1 MLYLAKKYK
10 LPSLNDKCTEY
21 LEENL
26 DASNVFHMLPDGQ
39 RYEEKDQEDHCW
51 KVMDDQT
58 NEAVQSEGFVAIEK
72 SVLEE
77 LVQPRDS
84 FNVREAELLKAVD
97 CWATEQSKARLSSR
111 SADKE
116 RVM

>member
-26 DASNVFHMLPDGQ
+26 GASNVFHMLPDGQ
-39 RYEEKDQEDHCW
+39 RYEEKDQDDHCW

-58 NEAVQSEGFVAIEK
+58 NEAVQSDGFVAIEK

-84 FNVREAELLKAVD
+84 LNVREAELLKAVD
-97 CWATEQSKARLSSR
+97 CWAT
-111 SADKE
+111 
-116 RVM
+116 